1 MSEQAANE
9 TRDVLNAQFVSG
21 TTTAIP
27 VSEPKQDLS
36 STSFAEPEPVFA
48 APQPEEEESL
58 IDRTRTM
65 AAAAQV
71 IQSDLRFETEYIKN
85 FVANQ
90 QAIRKAEAE
99 NKDTRS
105 LVEKETD
112 YIKNFVEEIVKPADP
127 SDIDYGKQ
135 LEDETK
141 YIVDFVNNVVD
152 KVEVE
157 KTKRY
162 NKK

>member
-1 MSEQAANE
+1 
-9 TRDVLNAQFVSG
+9 
-21 TTTAIP
+21 
-27 VSEPKQDLS
+27 
-36 STSFAEPEPVFA
+36 
-48 APQPEEEESL
+48 
-58 IDRTRTM
+58 M

-112 YIKNFVEEIVKPADP
+112 YIKKFVEEIIKPADP
-127 SDIDYGKQ
+127 GDIDYGKQ
-135 LEDETK
+135 LEDETN
-141 YIVDFVNNVVD
+141 YIKNYVNNVVD

-157 KTKRY
+157 KQKDTTKNEDEIIDIVVAEETIRRR
-162 NKK
+162 NTCTSI